1 VGGKMADFTKKA
13 IMETFLSL
21 LDEKELDKITV
32 KEITT
37 KCHIN
42 RNTFYYHFIDIYDLL
57 NQILKLES
65 SKVIESCNN
74 EEISNQKFIESIKFA
89 AKNKNALFHIYNSNN
104 KEELKKCTQEIVTE
118 LLRYYL
124 KKNCSNIELLEE
136 DKEIIIKFYTGAII
150 YLIMDWFSNG
160 MKNEP
165 LEFIQKIVDLIS
177 SSITGTVN
185 KYRQN

>member
-89 AKNKNALFHIYNSNN
+89 AKNKNALFHIYNFFRVLTKINT
-104 KEELKKCTQEIVTE
+104 LLFFKK
-118 LLRYYL
+118 
-124 KKNCSNIELLEE
+124 SS
-136 DKEIIIKFYTGAII
+136 IIK
-150 YLIMDWFSNG
+150 
-160 MKNEP
+160 
-165 LEFIQKIVDLIS
+165 
-177 SSITGTVN
+177 
-185 KYRQN
+185 